1 MNRIYSDR
9 KSVSYISSVALLVY
23 SVGALIGSVLCVIA
37 KKKTT
42 ASIFLAL
49 SGVTAAM
56 GGLIIYTLRSQER
69 SKYYFCPEDYFE
81 NYDDMCDAHEF
92 DKFDKYD
99 EEDEDTAEPYI
110 IPVDDTVN
118 EDEFK
123 N

>member
-1 MNRIYSDR
+1 MNHTYSDK

-23 SVGALIGSVLCVIA
+23 SVGALIGSILCVAA

-42 ASIFLAL
+42 ASIFFAL

-56 GGLIIYTLRSQER
+56 GGLVMYTLRAQDR
-69 SKYYFCPEDYFE
+69 SVQFRCPEDYFE
-81 NYDDMCDAHEF
+81 NFDDMCDAHEF
-92 DKFDKYD
+92 DKFEKYD
-99 EEDEDTAEPYI
+99 EDESADQYV